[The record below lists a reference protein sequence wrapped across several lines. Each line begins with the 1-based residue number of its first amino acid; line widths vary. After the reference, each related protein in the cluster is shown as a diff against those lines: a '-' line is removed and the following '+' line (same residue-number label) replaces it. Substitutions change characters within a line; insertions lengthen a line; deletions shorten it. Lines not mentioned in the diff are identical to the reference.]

1 MAGVTRR
8 AALLSGLGAAGAA
21 VAGGFV
27 VGRSGDVPA
36 TMTLRLRDVVHGRPG
51 VAPGEFPPAGTHAVP
66 FGRLEDANGNP
77 VGTLDS
83 VVAPSTDGVRVQ
95 HTLSL
100 EDGTIIGLGPID
112 MSGPYAVVGGSGRYA
127 GVTGSYHL
135 RALDD
140 TEDEAHDLLLNLK
153 TPEA

>member
-1 MAGVTRR
+1 MTRVTRR

-21 VAGGFV
+21 VTGGIV
-27 VGRSGDVPA
+27 VGRSQGPPP

-51 VAPGEFPPAGTHAVP
+51 VAPGEFPPPGTLAVP
-66 FGRLEDANGNP
+66 FARIEDVNGQEIGSLESIA
-77 VGTLDS
+77 V
-83 VVAPSTDGVRVQ
+83 PSSGGVSVQ
-95 HTLSL
+95 HTMNFD
-100 EDGTIIGLGPID
+100 DGTIIGLGPHAMD
-112 MSGPYAVVGGSGRYA
+112 GPYAVVGGSGRYA

-140 TEDEAHDLLLNLK
+140 TEGEAHDVLLHLT